1 MGKKF
6 GLLAIPTF
14 VSHRNIIE
22 YCNRPFSTVSE
33 MNKTLIDNWNKVVRK
48 EDKVIMNGDFALSDK
63 DKIIE
68 IGQQLNGRKTLILGN
83 HDGAS
88 LKTYYDAGFE
98 MVSKYPIVVE
108 EFFIV
113 SHQPQFV
120 QSNGVYAN
128 IFAHVHDNPEYTDC
142 SAHSFCVSAERINY
156 TPIEF
161 NEILKRMREC

>member
-1 MGKKF
+1 MF
-6 GLLAIPTF
+6 SLLEILIS

-22 YCNRPFSTVSE
+22 YCNRPFKDVYE
-33 MNKTLIDNWNKVVRK
+33 MNKVIIDNWNKVVRK
-48 EDKVIMNGDFALSDK
+48 EDKVIMNGDFALCGK
-63 DKIIE
+63 DMVIE

-98 MVSKYPIVVE
+98 MVSKYPILVD

-120 QSNGVYAN
+120 QPNGVYAN

-142 SAHSFCVSAERINY
+142 SSRSFCVSAERINY

-161 NEILKRMREC
+161 NEIIRRMKDNDR

>member
-1 MGKKF
+1 MF
-6 GLLAIPTF
+6 SLLEILIS

-22 YCNRPFSTVSE
+22 YCNRPFKDVYE
-33 MNKTLIDNWNKVVRK
+33 MNKVIIDNWNKVVRK
-48 EDKVIMNGDFALSDK
+48 EDKVIMNGDFALCGK
-63 DKIIE
+63 DMVIE

-98 MVSKYPIVVE
+98 MVSKYPILVD

-128 IFAHVHDNPEYTDC
+128 IFAHVHNNPEYTDC
-142 SAHSFCVSAERINY
+142 SSRSFCVSAERINY

-161 NEILKRMREC
+161 NEIIRRMKDNDR

>member
-1 MGKKF
+1 MF
-6 GLLAIPTF
+6 SLLEILIS

-22 YCNRPFSTVSE
+22 YCNRPFKDVYE
-33 MNKTLIDNWNKVVRK
+33 MNKVIIDNWNKVVRK
-48 EDKVIMNGDFALSDK
+48 EDKVIMNGDFALCGK
-63 DKIIE
+63 DMVIE

-98 MVSKYPIVVE
+98 MVSKYPILVD

-120 QSNGVYAN
+120 QSNGVYVN
-128 IFAHVHDNPEYTDC
+128 IFAHVHNNPEYTDC
-142 SAHSFCVSAERINY
+142 SSRSFCVSAERINY

-161 NEILKRMREC
+161 NEIIRRMKDNDR